1 MGTARRRFRLAAYNA
16 PVRHAALDSLTP
28 AAVVHELFEE
38 LGGYAYDRDPGR
50 PGWYSTV
57 PNRDWA
63 DPSQSVTPRLRTE
76 AVAIDVKR
84 KGRAS

>member
-1 MGTARRRFRLAAYNA
+1 MRRSVTPRSIASPSPLSQL
-16 PVRHAALDSLTP
+16 AALDREKLKRY
-28 AAVVHELFEE
+28 HELFEE